1 MNEATVNGIQ
11 MAYRDEGQGEPL
23 LLIHAFPLTHAM
35 WEPQIADLSTDLR
48 VIAPDLRGFGA
59 SELGD
64 GPTSMEQYAD
74 DMAAL
79 LDSLELERVA
89 LAGLSMGGYVAFAF
103 LRKYRA
109 RVTALILA
117 DTRSGPDSDEGKM
130 LREQNARMV
139 ENQGLKSLSEQMIDK
154 LLTPNAPPNLQSQVR
169 QMIETNNGH
178 GIASA
183 LRAMAKRPDSIPLI
197 KTIDVPTVV
206 IVGTKDTL
214 TPPSE
219 AHTMSAKIPNSRL
232 IEIADTAHLT
242 NMEDPAAFNVGL
254 RSVLPVSL

>member
-1 MNEATVNGIQ
+1 MNVATVNGIQ
-11 MAYRDEGQGEPL
+11 MAYRDEGQGTPL
-23 LLIHAFPLTHAM
+23 VLIHAFPLTHAM
-35 WEPQIADLSTDLR
+35 WEPQLADLSADMRLI
-48 VIAPDLRGFGA
+48 VPDLRGFGS
-59 SELGD
+59 SELGE

-74 DMAAL
+74 DIAAL
-79 LDSLELERVA
+79 LYSLEIEHVA
-89 LAGLSMGGYVAFAF
+89 LAGLSMGGYIAFAF
-103 LRKYRA
+103 LRKYRT

-139 ENQGLKSLSEQMIDK
+139 ENQGLKPLAGQMIDK
-154 LLTPNAPPNLQSQVR
+154 LLAPNAATSLQTQVR
-169 QMIETNNGH
+169 HLIETNNDH
-178 GIASA
+178 GIAAA
-183 LRAMAKRPDSIPLI
+183 LRAMAKRPDSMPLLA
-197 KTIDVPTVV
+197 TIGVPTLV

-242 NMEDPAAFNVGL
+242 NMEDPDAFNAGL
-254 RSVLPVSL
+254 RSLLVVP